1 VFLMILSSARLREE
15 MKDELKKRFPKEE
28 FHFYNNMK
36 EAKAYLDQAEV
47 LVSYGEDL
55 TDELVAEAK
64 ELQWI
69 MVISAGLDKMPF
81 EALEKQDVLITNAR
95 GIHKTPMA
103 EYTISMMLQV
113 SRKASLLLENQK
125 QHTWDRKVP
134 MTEISGKTLGI
145 LGTGAIGCE
154 IARLAKAFNMKT
166 IGFNRS
172 GHPAEN
178 CDVIVDKEGISTLYE
193 ESDFIVNVLPST
205 PQTYHFV
212 GESAFSLMKQNA
224 VFINIGRGKTVDEE
238 ELIRALQTEKVGHA
252 VLDVFENE
260 PLKEESPLWD
270 MKNVTVTPHLSGISP
285 QYQER
290 AIEIFCDNLTLYR
303 NDKREE
309 MINIIPYDRGY

>member
-1 VFLMILSSARLREE
+1 MILSSARLRDDI
-15 MKDELKKRFPKEE
+15 KDGLKNTFPNEE
-28 FHFYNNMK
+28 FHFYKNMK
-36 EAKAYLDQAEV
+36 EAKAYLNQAEI
-47 LVSYGEDL
+47 LLSYGEDL
-55 TDELVAEAK
+55 TDELVAESK

-81 EALEKQDVLITNAR
+81 KALEKQDILITNAR

-154 IARLAKAFNMKT
+154 IARLVKAFNMKT

-172 GHPAEN
+172 GHSAEN

-205 PQTYHFV
+205 PHTFHFV
-212 GESAFSLMKQNA
+212 GKSAFSLMKQNT

-238 ELIRALQTEKVGHA
+238 ELIQALQTERIGHA
-252 VLDVFENE
+252 VLDVFEKE
-260 PLKEESPLWD
+260 PLVEESPLWD

-303 NDKREE
+303 NDKRKE

>member
-1 VFLMILSSARLREE
+1 MILSSARLRDDI
-15 MKDELKKRFPKEE
+15 KDGLKNKFPNED

-36 EAKAYLDQAEV
+36 EAKAYLDQAEI

-64 ELQWI
+64 DLKWI

-81 EALEKQDVLITNAR
+81 KALKEKDILITNAR

-113 SRKASLLLENQK
+113 SRKANILLENQK
-125 QHTWDRKVP
+125 QHIWDRKVP

-154 IARLAKAFNMKT
+154 IARLSKAFNMKT

-205 PQTYHFV
+205 PQTYQFV
-212 GESAFSLMKQNA
+212 GKNAFSLMKSNA

-238 ELIRALQTEKVGHA
+238 ELIQVLQDVKIGHA
-252 VLDVFENE
+252 VLDVFEKE
-260 PLKEESPLWD
+260 PLREESPLWD
-270 MKNVTVTPHLSGISP
+270 LQNVTVTPHLSGISP

-290 AIEIFCDNLTLYR
+290 AIEIFCDNLTSYR
-303 NDKREE
+303 KNKHKE